1 MIDDKFVI
9 CVMMFGMLIL
19 LVTALMKWNLYK
31 FNKKCDLKI
40 KHLRLKERY
49 EMLKR
54 LTR

>member
-1 MIDDKFVI
+1 MINDKLFIGIMLV
-9 CVMMFGMLIL
+9 GMLML
-19 LVTALMKWNLYK
+19 SLTALMKWHIYK